1 MLPSTVDLVVR
12 DARVV
17 TPEGTRRGG
26 VAVDDGVIVAVAAD
40 PTLPR
45 GDQEVDAEG
54 NYLIPG
60 LIDPHVHL
68 GRRGTGYPEQLVVDF
83 ETETRGA
90 LFGGVTSLLNFVEQG
105 GHYVPDLDVFIEVGE
120 ANSYIDFGYHM
131 VMSHAHHI
139 DEIPALAERGMTSYK
154 MFFNMYKYSDIDI
167 EPCEADRVYRVLAQ
181 VAEIPG
187 AVGMFHAENAELQR
201 ECERQVRAA
210 GRHDLRAWADAS
222 PPAAEAMQIDQ
233 IGHLSS
239 LADARCYVVHVSSA
253 EGVAAV
259 TRARD
264 RGADVV
270 GETLV
275 TFLANTVEDDL
286 GVWGKVSPP
295 LRGPRHQKALWE
307 AVRVGT
313 IDHIGTDHVAMT
325 VEEQDLG
332 EGRYGEHFWDA
343 PPGIQPGM
351 EFMLPMLL
359 TEGYNRNRLSMERLV
374 EVCSTNNAKRFG
386 LYPRK
391 GAIAVGS
398 DADLVVVDPDRET
411 TVDDDFFHTREPR
424 WSSVHGRD
432 VKGMATHTI
441 VGGDLAV
448 ADRTLLADPGGG
460 RFLARGPAGERAL

>member
-1 MLPSTVDLVVR
+1 
-12 DARVV
+12 
-17 TPEGTRRGG
+17 
-26 VAVDDGVIVAVAAD
+26 
-40 PTLPR
+40 
-45 GDQEVDAEG
+45 
-54 NYLIPG
+54 
-60 LIDPHVHL
+60 
-68 GRRGTGYPEQLVVDF
+68 
-83 ETETRGA
+83 
-90 LFGGVTSLLNFVEQG
+90 
-105 GHYVPDLDVFIEVGE
+105 
-120 ANSYIDFGYHM
+120 
-131 VMSHAHHI
+131 
-139 DEIPALAERGMTSYK
+139 
-154 MFFNMYKYSDIDI
+154 
-167 EPCEADRVYRVLAQ
+167 
-181 VAEIPG
+181 
-187 AVGMFHAENAELQR
+187 
-201 ECERQVRAA
+201 
-210 GRHDLRAWADAS
+210 
-222 PPAAEAMQIDQ
+222 MQIDQ

-307 AVRVGT
+307 AVRVGA

-325 VEEQDLG
+325 VEEQELG

>member
-12 DARVV
+12 NARVV

-26 VAVDDGVIVAVAAD
+26 VAADDGVIVAVAAD

-45 GDQEVDAEG
+45 GDTDIDADG
-54 NYLIPG
+54 DYLIPG
-60 LIDPHVHL
+60 LVDPHVHL
-68 GRRGTGYPEQLVVDF
+68 GRRDRGYPEQLATDF

-90 LFGGVTSLLNFVEQG
+90 LFGGVTSLLNFVEQE
-105 GHYVPDLDVFIEVGE
+105 GHYVPDMDFFIEVGE
-120 ANSYIDFGYHM
+120 EHSYVDFGYHM

-139 DEIPALAERGMTSYK
+139 DEVPALAEAGVTSFK
-154 MFFNMYKYSDIDI
+154 MFFNMYKYTDIDI
-167 EPCEADRVYRVLAQ
+167 EPCEADRVYRVLEQ

-187 AVGMFHAENAELQR
+187 AVGMFHAENAELQK
-201 ECERQVRAA
+201 ECERDARAS

-222 PPAAEAMQIDQ
+222 PPEAEAMQIDQ

-239 LADARCYVVHVSSA
+239 LTHARCYVVHVSSA
-253 EGVAAV
+253 EGVEAV
-259 TRARD
+259 TQARE
-264 RGADVV
+264 RGAPVV

-275 TFLANTVEDDL
+275 TFLANTIEDDL

-295 LRGPRHQKALWE
+295 LREPRHQKALWE
-307 AVRVGT
+307 AVRTGA
-313 IDHIGTDHVAMT
+313 IDHVGTDHIAT
-325 VEEQDLG
+325 SVEEHELG
-332 EGRYGEHFWDA
+332 KGQHGEHFWDA

-359 TEGYNRNRLSMERLV
+359 TEGYNRNRLTMERLV
-374 EVCSTNNAKRFG
+374 EVCSTNNAKQFG

-398 DADLVVVDPDRET
+398 DADLVVVDPTLET

-424 WSSVHGRD
+424 WSSVHGRA
-432 VKGMATHTI
+432 VRGLATHTI
-441 VGGDLAV
+441 VGGELAV
-448 ADRTLLADPGGG
+448 ADRTLVADPGRG
-460 RFLARGPAGERAL
+460 RFLARGPAREGV